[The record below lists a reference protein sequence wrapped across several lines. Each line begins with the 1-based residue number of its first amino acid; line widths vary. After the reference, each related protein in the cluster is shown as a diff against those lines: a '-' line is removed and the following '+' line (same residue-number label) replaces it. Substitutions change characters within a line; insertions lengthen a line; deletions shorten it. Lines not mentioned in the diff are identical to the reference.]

1 MYEHV
6 GRARLADYVARV
18 RRLLRAGG
26 LFLNH
31 GIVRSDARP
40 WGRHS
45 FIARYVFPD
54 GELHPVGAVVEAMER
69 AGLEIRDDES
79 LREHYALTLRRW
91 VANLTANRD
100 AAIAE
105 AGEERER
112 VWRLYMTGSALAF
125 EAGDISVHQV
135 LAAKP
140 GAPHG
145 LPLAREALLAG
156 R

>member
-1 MYEHV
+1 VIET
-6 GRARLADYVARV
+6 
-18 RRLLRAGG
+18 
-26 LFLNH
+26 
-31 GIVRSDARP
+31 
-40 WGRHS
+40 
-45 FIARYVFPD
+45 
-54 GELHPVGAVVEAMER
+54 MER
-69 AGLEIRDDES
+69 AGLEVRDDES

-91 VANLTANRD
+91 VANLGANRD

-125 EAGDISVHQV
+125 EAGHVSVHQV

-145 LPLAREALLAG
+145 LPLRREALLAG